1 MLKVQELCKS
11 YKNENVVCDV
21 NFSVS
26 EGEIVGYVGPNGA
39 GKTSTLKMICNIVKA
54 DKGQIILAEG
64 KKLGVIF
71 DDNGLYPN
79 MTAYENILFFVKLY
93 NEKISNEEICNILK
107 FVGLYVKKDI
117 VVKNFS
123 KGMTRKVVIAR
134 MLVCDPDILIMD
146 EPFDGL
152 DIESHDSII
161 KFLGDWVRVN
171 NKSIIITSHN
181 LKELQDFCTRII
193 FLKNGRVVLDGKISE
208 IINDHFKL
216 LRVRLYEAKEI
227 GQVVGLLSTKNIN
240 FSVDEDNIYLYIR
253 QNQCR
258 SIIDYLLK
266 HDIAVREIVEEKKNL
281 EEIYLDEVVN
291 GE

>member
-93 NEKISNEEICNILK
+93 NTL
-107 FVGLYVKKDI
+107 
-117 VVKNFS
+117 
-123 KGMTRKVVIAR
+123 
-134 MLVCDPDILIMD
+134 
-146 EPFDGL
+146 
-152 DIESHDSII
+152 
-161 KFLGDWVRVN
+161 
-171 NKSIIITSHN
+171 
-181 LKELQDFCTRII
+181 
-193 FLKNGRVVLDGKISE
+193 
-208 IINDHFKL
+208 
-216 LRVRLYEAKEI
+216 
-227 GQVVGLLSTKNIN
+227 
-240 FSVDEDNIYLYIR
+240 
-253 QNQCR
+253 
-258 SIIDYLLK
+258 
-266 HDIAVREIVEEKKNL
+266 
-281 EEIYLDEVVN
+281 
-291 GE
+291 